1 MPFEVK
7 NKVAII
13 TGSAQGLGKEFARRL
28 LEKGGKVCLSDINS
42 ENGEKTMTEFSEV
55 YGKDFVT
62 FKR

>member
-1 MPFEVK
+1 MKSGTKIAV
-7 NKVAII
+7 I
-13 TGSAQGLGKEFARRL
+13 TGSAGGLGKEFARRL
-28 LEKGGKVCLSDINS
+28 LERGVKVCLSDINI